1 MISAKGI
8 VTRMGQD
15 LQGLGGEAIE
25 PGSCA
30 AGIRPC
36 IQGQSAIAW
45 INESTGRNRAAWL
58 SISDFLARE
67 NLREVLQARAA
78 EARAHA
84 GVSAC
89 AGASAAA
96 LQSLPD
102 GNHGENLSTGRSA

>member
-1 MISAKGI
+1 M
-8 VTRMGQD
+8 T
-15 LQGLGGEAIE
+15 
-25 PGSCA
+25 
-30 AGIRPC
+30 
-36 IQGQSAIAW
+36 IQGQSAVAW

-78 EARAHA
+78 EALSHA

-102 GNHGENLSTGRSA
+102 GNHGENLTPRTACPSLLPFPEEVPL

>member
-1 MISAKGI
+1 M
-8 VTRMGQD
+8 T
-15 LQGLGGEAIE
+15 
-25 PGSCA
+25 
-30 AGIRPC
+30 
-36 IQGQSAIAW
+36 IQGQSAVAW

-89 AGASAAA
+89 AGAWRRGSRPRWA
-96 LQSLPD
+96 LCPD
-102 GNHGENLSTGRSA
+102 SGGTGFQRQGWGRV